1 MGKTVVDNHKL
12 YLNNPNLP
20 DGKKFIEL
28 LYYPNSHAYKVDG
41 VKLIGVSSI
50 PDVIDKPGLRFYYM
64 NEALNYIKRVL
75 IPNKDG
81 KFVMPVSEDEWDTFV
96 KEAKSAHKTKSDR
109 GKENGTRIHAWLEE
123 FCIAKRDGLDL
134 PALPERIE
142 ILKNP
147 KTWVELDVIEVNTE
161 WNNLVDALEE
171 FIGWY
176 EKHEIEVV
184 ALEQL
189 VFSYRYQYAGRFD
202 AILRIDGKL
211 TLVDFKTNNPS
222 QEFPQG
228 IFPEMYDQIAGYD
241 IAYTEEF
248 YPDLDKANQS
258 VFDAHAVFNFNKK
271 KGRFYKKF
279 IDADD
284 IKVNRSW
291 FIHTLGTKRGQ
302 QHNVRKLS
310 MKYRENKK
318 GDKNVQK
325 TTK

>member
-1 MGKTVVDNHKL
+1 MGKTVVESHKL

-41 VKLIGVSSI
+41 IKLLGVSSI

-64 NEALNYIKRVL
+64 NEALNYIEQVL
-75 IPNKDG
+75 IPNNDG
-81 KFVMPVSEDEWDTFV
+81 KFMMPVSADDWKQFI
-96 KEAKSAHKTKSDR
+96 KEAKVAHKAKSDR
-109 GKENGTRIHAWLEE
+109 GKDNGTRIHAWLEE
-123 FCIAKRDGLDL
+123 FCIAKRDNTQI
-134 PALPERIE
+134 PALPERID
-142 ILKNP
+142 IPKKP
-147 KTWVELDVIEVNTE
+147 KTWAEIADVEVKTE
-161 WNNLVDALEE
+161 WNNLVEALEE
-171 FIGWY
+171 FVGWY
-176 EKHEIEVV
+176 EQHEIEVI
-184 ALEQL
+184 ALERI
-189 VFSYRYQYAGRFD
+189 VYSDKYKYAGRFD

-228 IFPEMYDQIAGYD
+228 IFPEMFCQIAGYD

-248 YPDLDKANQS
+248 HPDLNKVNQS
-258 VFDAHAVFNFNKK
+258 IFDAHAVFNFNKK

-279 IDADD
+279 VSDED
-284 IKVNRSW
+284 IRVNRSW
-291 FIHTLGTKRGQ
+291 FVHTLGTKRGQ
-302 QHNVRKLS
+302 QHGVRKLS